1 MKPFLLIAGDS
12 YYPQSGVSDWI
23 RTYATF
29 EEAKSAVSLIQNK
42 RTITKGNRKGE
53 EEVIST
59 DYKIG
64 ETRYD
69 WYDIVDLRE
78 WIE

>member
-1 MKPFLLIAGDS
+1 MKPFLLIAGDN
-12 YYPQSGVSDWI
+12 YYPQGGVDDWI

-29 EEAKSAVSLIQNK
+29 EEAHSAVSIVENK
-42 RTITKGNRKGE
+42 RTITKGKRKGE
-53 EEVIST
+53 EEVVST

-64 ETRYD
+64 ERTYD

-78 WIE
+78 WTE

>member
-12 YYPQSGVSDWI
+12 YYPKGGVGNWI

-42 RTITKGNRKGE
+42 RTITKGKRKGE
-53 EEVIST
+53 EEVVST
-59 DYKIG
+59 DYLIG

-78 WIE
+78 WTE

>member
-1 MKPFLLIAGDS
+1 MKPFMLIAGDNC
-12 YYPQSGVSDWI
+12 YPQGGVDDWI

-29 EEAKSAVSLIQNK
+29 EEAKSAVSIVENK

-53 EEVIST
+53 EEVVST

-64 ETRYD
+64 ERRYD

-78 WIE
+78 WTE